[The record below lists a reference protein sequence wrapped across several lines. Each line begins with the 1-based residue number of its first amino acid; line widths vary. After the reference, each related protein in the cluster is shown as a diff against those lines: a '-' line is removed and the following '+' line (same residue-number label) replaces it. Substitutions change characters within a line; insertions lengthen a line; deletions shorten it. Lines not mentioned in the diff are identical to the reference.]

1 MDKGKLNFLID
12 ASMFLCMAAIAG
24 IGFLMKYVLIPGKE
38 AWAVY
43 GKKVELSWIGLDRH
57 AWGTVHLYLAFLLL
71 GLLLLHI
78 ILHWQMIIGLFHR
91 FIGRRTLGHEVA
103 ILFIILCAALLFF
116 PFFIQP
122 EVDDSEP
129 GKGRGRGG
137 VEQSEDV
144 GPDYANLTD
153 STVFFNSKAERRME
167 NLRKINKK
175 CIRNY

>member
-12 ASMFLCMAAIAG
+12 AWMFLCMAAIAG
-24 IGFLMKYVLIPGKE
+24 IGFLIKYVLIPGKE

-71 GLLLLHI
+71 GLLFLHI

-91 FIGRRTLGHEVA
+91 CILAANLRSEVA
-103 ILFIILCAALLFF
+103 ILFIILCASLLFF

-122 EVDDSEP
+122 EVDDGEP
-129 GKGRGRGG
+129 GKGRGSGG
-137 VEQSEDV
+137 V
-144 GPDYANLTD
+144 GTG
-153 STVFFNSKAERRME
+153 
-167 NLRKINKK
+167 
-175 CIRNY
+175 

>member
-1 MDKGKLNFLID
+1 MDKGKLNFLVD

-24 IGFLMKYVLIPGKE
+24 IGFLMKYVLLPGKE

-43 GKKVELSWIGLDRH
+43 GKRVELSWIGLDRH
-57 AWGTVHLYLAFLLL
+57 AWATVHLYLAFMLL

-91 FIGRRTLGHEVA
+91 FILAANLRSEVT
-103 ILFIILCAALLFF
+103 ILFIILWASLLFF

-129 GKGRGRGG
+129 GKGRGHGG

-144 GPDYANLTD
+144 GPDYASLTD
-153 STVFFNSKAERRME
+153 TTVFYQ
-167 NLRKINKK
+167 L
-175 CIRNY
+175 

>member
-12 ASMFLCMAAIAG
+12 ALMFLCMAALAG

-43 GKKVELSWIGLDRH
+43 GKKVELSWLGLDRH
-57 AWGTVHLYLAFLLL
+57 AWGAVHLYLAFLLL

-78 ILHWQMIIGLFHR
+78 ILHWQMIIGLFHKCIPPMNLR
-91 FIGRRTLGHEVA
+91 DEVA
-103 ILFIILCAALLFF
+103 IVFVILCAALLFF

-122 EVDDSEP
+122 GVEDSEP
-129 GKGRGRGG
+129 GKGRDRGG

-144 GPDYANLTD
+144 SSDYASLSH
-153 STVFFNSKAERRME
+153 STAFSS
-167 NLRKINKK
+167 LRQISAWKI
-175 CIRNY
+175 